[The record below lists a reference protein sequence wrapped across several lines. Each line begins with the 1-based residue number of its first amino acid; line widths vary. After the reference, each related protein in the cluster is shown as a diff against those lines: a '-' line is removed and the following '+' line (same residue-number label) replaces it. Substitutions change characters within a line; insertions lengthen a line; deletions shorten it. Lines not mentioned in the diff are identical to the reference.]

1 MDASVSFIVCGVNS
15 HYNMKNK
22 MIVAAVFAALATTA
36 NAGSF
41 GFSVLEY
48 SKSVDGQ
55 GVPVYYAPA
64 PAQAPVVSAPVVQ
77 APVAQAPAA
86 PVTTAAPVVAAPA
99 PTPNVVA
106 VPNGNGTYTL
116 VPVVNSAPPQQ
127 PQPYLI
133 PAAQVPIHK
142 ERKRFSIGPRFS
154 WD

>member
-1 MDASVSFIVCGVNS
+1 MDDFVPFIVCGVNS
-15 HYNMKNK
+15 HHNMKK
-22 MIVAAVFAALATTA
+22 QAIIAAILAALASDV

-41 GFSVLEY
+41 GFSVVEY

-64 PAQAPVVSAPVVQ
+64 PAQATTAVPVVQAPVVQ
-77 APVAQAPAA
+77 APA
-86 PVTTAAPVVAAPA
+86 PVTTTAPVVAAPA
-99 PTPNVVA
+99 PAPNVVA

-116 VPVVNSAPPQQ
+116 VPVVNSAPLQVA
-127 PQPYLI
+127 QPYLI
-133 PAAQVPIHK
+133 PAAQVPLHK

>member
-1 MDASVSFIVCGVNS
+1 
-15 HYNMKNK
+15 MKK
-22 MIVAAVFAALATTA
+22 QIIIAATLAVITTNL

-41 GFSVLEY
+41 GFSVVEY

-64 PAQAPVVSAPVVQ
+64 PAQAPV
-77 APVAQAPAA
+77 AQAPAA
-86 PVTTAAPVVAAPA
+86 PVIAPAPVVAAPA
-99 PTPNVVA
+99 PTANVVA

-116 VPVVNSAPPQQ
+116 VPVVNAAP

-133 PAAQVPIHK
+133 PAAQVPITK

>member
-1 MDASVSFIVCGVNS
+1 
-15 HYNMKNK
+15 MKNTI
-22 MIVAAVFAALATTA
+22 IVAAVFAALASNI

-41 GFSVLEY
+41 GFSVVEY

-64 PAQAPVVSAPVVQ
+64 PAQAPVVQTSVPVVQ
-77 APVAQAPAA
+77 APVAQVPVA
-86 PVTTAAPVVAAPA
+86 PVITPAPVVAAPA

-116 VPVVNSAPPQQ
+116 VPGVNSAPLQVA
-127 PQPYLI
+127 QPYLI
-133 PAAQVPIHK
+133 PAAQVPLHK

>member
-1 MDASVSFIVCGVNS
+1 MDDFVPFIVCGVNS
-15 HYNMKNK
+15 HHNMKQA
-22 MIVAAVFAALATTA
+22 IIAAILAALATNV

-41 GFSVLEY
+41 GFSVVEY

-64 PAQAPVVSAPVVQ
+64 PVQATTAVPVVQ
-77 APVAQAPAA
+77 APVAQAPVVQA
-86 PVTTAAPVVAAPA
+86 PAAPVVAAPA

-116 VPVVNSAPPQQ
+116 VPVVNSAPLHVA
-127 PQPYLI
+127 QPYLI
-133 PAAQVPIHK
+133 PATQVPLHK

>member
-1 MDASVSFIVCGVNS
+1 
-15 HYNMKNK
+15 MKK
-22 MIVAAVFAALATTA
+22 HIIVAAVLAALVSNV

-41 GFSVLEY
+41 GFSVVEY

-55 GVPVYYAPA
+55 GVPVYYNPA
-64 PAQAPVVSAPVVQ
+64 PATPVVSAPVVQ
-77 APVAQAPAA
+77 APVAQAPVVQA
-86 PVTTAAPVVAAPA
+86 PAAPVVAAPA
-99 PTPNVVA
+99 PTQNVVA
-106 VPNGNGTYTL
+106 VLNSNGTYTL
-116 VPVVNSAPPQQ
+116 VPVVNSAPQQ

>member
-1 MDASVSFIVCGVNS
+1 
-15 HYNMKNK
+15 MKK
-22 MIVAAVFAALATTA
+22 HIIVAAVLAALASNV

-41 GFSVLEY
+41 GFSVVEY

-55 GVPVYYAPA
+55 GVPVYYTPA
-64 PAQAPVVSAPVVQ
+64 PAQVPVVSAPVAQAPVVQ
-77 APVAQAPAA
+77 AP
-86 PVTTAAPVVAAPA
+86 AAPVVAAPA
-99 PTPNVVA
+99 PTQNVVA
-106 VPNGNGTYTL
+106 VLNANGTYTL
-116 VPVVNSAPPQQ
+116 VPVVNSQAPQQPQPQ